1 MLAEGGGR
9 GSPLES
15 VECRVLHAVLRE
27 KSFPTRPMRVGLSA
41 GTSKCPGMLKHPSA
55 NGWNTCLLSLRAQT
69 WWYSLKG
76 IASFEDPFPYLRVGS
91 LIFLRTVQSDFF
103 IS

>member
-15 VECRVLHAVLRE
+15 VVCRVLHAVLGE
-27 KSFPTRPMRVGLSA
+27 KSFPTRPMRVGLST

-55 NGWNTCLLSLRAQT
+55 NRLEHLS
-69 WWYSLKG
+69 SLT
-76 IASFEDPFPYLRVGS
+76 EN
-91 LIFLRTVQSDFF
+91 SDMVVLPKRNSKF
-103 IS
+103 